1 MKIEQI
7 KIEDLKP
14 YERNAG
20 KHEAEIRRLED
31 AIRRTRSDRLRRDYG
46 KAVRRMKKELRAYDL
61 NRNL

>member
-1 MKIEQI
+1 MDKMREQ
-7 KIEDLKP
+7 
-14 YERNAG
+14 
-20 KHEAEIRRLED
+20 HEAEIRRLED